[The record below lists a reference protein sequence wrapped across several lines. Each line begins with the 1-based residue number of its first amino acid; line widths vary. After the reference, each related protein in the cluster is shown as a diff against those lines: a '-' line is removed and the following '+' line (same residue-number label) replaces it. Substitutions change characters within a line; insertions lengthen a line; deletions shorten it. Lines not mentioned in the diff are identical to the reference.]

1 MIKNKG
7 KGPGGRERMYSG
19 GRRDGEVRLGIEE
32 NMREH
37 YFRWEVEEEITI
49 WIKGGKQGNSRRTT
63 WRHIP

>member
-32 NMREH
+32 NM
-37 YFRWEVEEEITI
+37 
-49 WIKGGKQGNSRRTT
+49 
-63 WRHIP
+63 